1 MFTFDDVRRGVNELG
16 ERVIGR
22 GKEVDF
28 RKQVERI
35 AASRGLSREQAQK
48 EALDFYIQAVNTEAT
63 SGFPRGEKANLSMIE
78 AGLIE
83 TIGRAA
89 VKALT
94 KDESAQADLRAI
106 SLPVAPSR
114 GEMDNARKALTANMK
129 APKLDAGSQAA
140 FERRIEPSVQDA
152 AMDVI
157 VIRELTDRMH
167 ADMGA
172 TGDNVED
179 MLASRPEFRAD
190 MHAMLHAKKLLDTH
204 EHYFKMIG
212 SHKRAIESL
221 KTNALEA
228 INNILGKGIVEWG
241 KNVPV
246 ISLFTKGKLLNFG
259 GFFTAT
265 AKYLGKAGAS
275 ATKLGKD
282 MLWVGGRTVDVAMA
296 RSNLKKNPIKKSF

>member
-1 MFTFDDVRRGVNELG
+1 MSFVSEARRLVNEGG
-16 ERVIGR
+16 ERLIGR

-28 RKQVERI
+28 RKQVEQI

-48 EALDFYIQAVNTEAT
+48 EALDFYIQAANTEAT
-63 SGFPRGEKANLSMIE
+63 SGFPRGEKANLAMIE

-89 VKALT
+89 VKALK
-94 KDESAQADLRAI
+94 KDKSAQADLRAI
-106 SLPVAPSR
+106 SLPVAPSKS
-114 GEMDNARKALTANMK
+114 EMDNARKALTANMK

-190 MHAMLHAKKLLDTH
+190 MRVMLHAQKLLEAH
-204 EHYFKMIG
+204 EHYFKLIG
-212 SHKRAIESL
+212 VNKRAVESL
-221 KTNALEA
+221 KTSTVDIFNHIFWDGLKQW
-228 INNILGKGIVEWG
+228 IKSFPFGK
-241 KNVPV
+241 
-246 ISLFTKGKLLNFG
+246 TKGLG
-259 GFFTAT
+259 GFFVGTSV
-265 AKYLGKAGAS
+265 YLGKIVANVSKFGRDIAWAS
-275 ATKLGKD
+275 GSS
-282 MLWVGGRTVDVAMA
+282 VDVLIG
-296 RSNLKKNPIKKSF
+296 RSKLKKNPIKKSF